1 MHQLTKALEGP
12 DQARHGVV
20 AYLRT
25 RVTNGAAEALNGII
39 QTVKRKARGFRT
51 VEYFTAV
58 IYLVASHL
66 AFNLPNPLP
75 VTHTKS
81 P

>member
-1 MHQLTKALEGP
+1 
-12 DQARHGVV
+12 
-20 AYLRT
+20 
-25 RVTNGAAEALNGII
+25 
-39 QTVKRKARGFRT
+39 VKRKARGFRT

>member
-1 MHQLTKALEGP
+1 
-12 DQARHGVV
+12 VV
-20 AYLRT
+20 AYLKP
-25 RVTNGAAEALNGII
+25 RVTNGAAEAPNGII

-66 AFNLPNPLP
+66 SLNLPNPVP